1 MKLSICV
8 IYEDGTNLK
17 KWRDSLPSSDIYN
30 IEIVALKT
38 SVNSSI
44 NAPREEI
51 VGKADS
57 LIGLSLEYP
66 SYFDYF
72 DFSECRNI
80 LDKHA
85 TGDWILHVDS
95 DEFLANQ
102 HDDFWSYIE
111 ALNKSDADAAWVSIA
126 GVSYEG
132 NGDKAF
138 AKRYNIPNLRLHRKS
153 ANISWAGIC
162 HETLDTKGREVII
175 CDTEIL
181 FQHTGYAIERE
192 DMIKKC
198 ERNAKLMIRE
208 YARENSERNWKYL
221 LNTFSLIKKLQEE

>member
-8 IYEDGTNLK
+8 IYEEGVNLK
-17 KWRDSLPSSDIYN
+17 KWKEALPPTDKYN

-44 NAPREEI
+44 EAPSESVI
-51 VGKADS
+51 GKADT

-95 DEFLANQ
+95 DEFLSNQ
-102 HDDFWSYIE
+102 YEDFWGYIE

-126 GVSYEG
+126 GISYEG
-132 NGDKAF
+132 NGEKPY
-138 AKRYNIPNLRLHRKS
+138 AKRYNIPSLRLHRKS
-153 ANISWAGIC
+153 ASIEWAGIC

-175 CDTEIL
+175 ADSEIL
-181 FQHTGYAIERE
+181 FHHSGYAIERE

-198 ERNAKLMIRE
+198 ERNAKLMVREYIRE
-208 YARENSERNWKYL
+208 KSERNWKYL
-221 LNTFSLIKKLQEE
+221 RDTFSLIKKLQEE